1 MSSSDPI
8 RVLCVVEGVDRPMAA
23 MFIGLRKAG
32 IALNVAGS
40 LIDHVRDD
48 FGQAGIEIFD
58 LDLRKRLDRP
68 GIHRLRAELIRGRY
82 QIMHVFQ
89 NKSLTNGLLAARG
102 LPVHVVAYRGMVG
115 NVSFFS
121 PISWWRYLN
130 PRISRIVCVADA
142 VRDYFL
148 NMRPAFLRMPSERPV
163 TIYKGHDLAWYTA
176 QPADLTELGI
186 PQDAFVVGC
195 VANYRPR
202 KGIEL
207 LVDAMAQLS
216 DALDVHLLLV
226 GHGMDEPAL
235 TRRIAASTARRR
247 IHVAGFRVDAPAL
260 TAACDVFVL
269 PSRKREGL
277 ARSLIEAMAY
287 GVAPIVTD
295 CGGSPELVVDGEC
308 GIVVPVDD
316 VAAIAAA
323 IRQLHQD
330 PELRARYGRAARQRI
345 GTHFRIDDTIRQTA
359 DLYRELVR
367 SAPRGQSSAELPVS

>member
-1 MSSSDPI
+1 
-8 RVLCVVEGVDRPMAA
+8 

-32 IALNVAGS
+32 IELNVAGS

-48 FGQAGIEIFD
+48 FGQVGIEIFD
-58 LDLRKRLDRP
+58 LNLRKRLDRP
-68 GIHRLRAELIRGRY
+68 AMRRLRAELIRGRY

-102 LPVHVVAYRGMVG
+102 LPVHIVAYRGMVG

-148 NMRPAFLRMPSERPV
+148 NMRPAFLRMPPERPV
-163 TIYKGHDLAWYTA
+163 TIYKGHDLAWYTE
-176 QPADLTELGI
+176 QPADLTKLDI

-207 LVDAMAQLS
+207 LVDAMTELPEV
-216 DALDVHLLLV
+216 LNVHLLLV

-235 TRRIAASTARRR
+235 TRRIAASSARRR
-247 IHVAGFRVDAPAL
+247 IHVAGFRADAPAL

-308 GIVVPVDD
+308 GIVIPVDD

-323 IRQLHQD
+323 IRQLHAG
-330 PELRARYGRAARQRI
+330 PELRARYGKAARQRI
-345 GTHFRIDDTIRQTA
+345 RTRFSIDDTIRQTA

-367 SAPRGQSSAELPVS
+367 SAPSVELPVS